1 MESDLTYLSKIIT
14 AGVINVAEP
23 AATTTSA
30 ANSSAIRLLVCWIPN
45 GIACSWICCVMAYDV
60 WFKRT
65 MLSPFVRDR
74 LAVLLVC
81 DVEIGLGE
89 IW

>member
-1 MESDLTYLSKIIT
+1 MTYLSKIIT

-45 GIACSWICCVMAYDV
+45 GIASSRICCVMAYDV
-60 WFKRT
+60 WFKRAT
-65 MLSPFVRDR
+65 LLPSVRDR
-74 LAVLLVC
+74 LAVWWVR
-81 DVEIGLGE
+81 DVKTGPGKVQ
-89 IW
+89 